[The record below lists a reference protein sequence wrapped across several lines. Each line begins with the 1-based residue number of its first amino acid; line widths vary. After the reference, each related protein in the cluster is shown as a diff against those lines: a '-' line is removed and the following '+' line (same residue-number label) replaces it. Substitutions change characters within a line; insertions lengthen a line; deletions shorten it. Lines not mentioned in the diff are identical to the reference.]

1 MEIAI
6 IGAGIS
12 GLVVANNLK
21 DFANITVFE
30 KSRSV
35 GGRMSTRYDD
45 VFEFDHG
52 AQFFTAKT
60 ESFKQFVKTLLEAG
74 YISEWQANFV
84 EIENCY
90 IADSRKWDNF
100 PHYVGVPRMNSVVKY
115 LAQNINV
122 KTRTEIK
129 NLRKQDGKWSLFD
142 IEGNNIGVYDWVI
155 TTAPPMQSLE
165 LLPKLFNAREILKTI
180 KMQGCY
186 ALMLGFNENFHIG
199 FDAALV
205 RQSKI
210 SWISVNSTKPQRS
223 TNLSIV
229 ILSTNNWADEN
240 IEADREF
247 IINELI
253 DSTRKIIQSMTYP
266 QYVNLHKWR
275 YANLRNFQ
283 VKKPLIDFEN
293 NLAACGDWYS
303 GGKVEN
309 AFISAEQL
317 SKLFLKTLFK

>member
-12 GLVVANNLK
+12 GLVIANKLK

-30 KSRSV
+30 KARSV
-35 GGRMSTRYDD
+35 GGRISTRYDD

-74 YISEWQANFV
+74 YISEWRANFV
-84 EIENCY
+84 EIENCH
-90 IADSRKWDNF
+90 ISDSRKWENF
-100 PHYVGVPRMNSVVKY
+100 PHYVGVPRMNSVAKY

-122 KTRTEIK
+122 KTRTEVK
-129 NLRKQDGKWSLFD
+129 NLKKQDGKWSLFD

-155 TTAPPMQSLE
+155 STAPPLQSLE
-165 LLPKLFNAREILKTI
+165 LLPKLFNGSELLKTI

-199 FDAALV
+199 FDTALV
-205 RQSKI
+205 KESKI
-210 SWISVNSTKPQRS
+210 SWISVNSTKPQRP

-247 IINELI
+247 IINDLM
-253 DSTRKIIQSMTYP
+253 DSTRKIIKEMTKP
-266 QYVNLHKWR
+266 QYIDLHKWR
-275 YANLRNFQ
+275 YANLYNFQ

-293 NLAACGDWYS
+293 KLAACGDWYC
-303 GGKVEN
+303 GGKIEN

-317 SKLFLKTLFK
+317 SNLFLKTLFE